1 MRRLRVKDSIF
12 IPMPIMEGNVKAS
25 KHLTAV
31 RRCLGSR
38 RYLSGLFIFII
49 AGVSLLFSGC
59 STKDTGGKKIKDLEF
74 TVVEDADVPEPLMKM
89 INEKKKEPFRLSYSD
104 VENLYIV
111 VGYGEQPTGGYS
123 ITVNEVYL
131 TEDAIVVDT
140 NLVGPGEN
148 EQVTNALTYP
158 YVVIK
163 TEFVDKTPK
172 YK

>member
-1 MRRLRVKDSIF
+1 MKR
-12 IPMPIMEGNVKAS
+12 
-25 KHLTAV
+25 
-31 RRCLGSR
+31 
-38 RYLSGLFIFII
+38 II
-49 AGVSLLFSGC
+49 KGRAFVISLLAVIVAGTSLFLGGC
-59 STKDTGGKKIKDLEF
+59 KAEDTGGKKIKDLEF

-89 INEKKKEPFRLSYSD
+89 INEKKKEPFKLSYSD

-123 ITVNEVYL
+123 ITVNAVYL
-131 TEDAIVVDT
+131 TDNAIVVDT
-140 NLVGPGEN
+140 DLVGPGEN

-163 TEFVDKTPK
+163 TQFYDKTPK